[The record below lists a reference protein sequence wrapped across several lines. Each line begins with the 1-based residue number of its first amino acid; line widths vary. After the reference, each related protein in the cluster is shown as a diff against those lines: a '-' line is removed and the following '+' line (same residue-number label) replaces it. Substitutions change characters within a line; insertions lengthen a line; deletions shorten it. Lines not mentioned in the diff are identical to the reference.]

1 MNKSNCCPLHS
12 RRQSTYN
19 VRPILNGYISSI
31 ETGKSKPSVE
41 MLIYICEELDVSMS
55 DFFDEEQQYPVLI
68 EQIVKEAKKL
78 DKSSL
83 ESVLNVMKNMNK

>member
-1 MNKSNCCPLHS
+1 
-12 RRQSTYN
+12 
-19 VRPILNGYISSI
+19 
-31 ETGKSKPSVE
+31 
-41 MLIYICEELDVSMS
+41 MLIYICEELGISMR

-78 DKSSL
+78 DKNSL